1 MLHILLIAFVA
12 EDSCIYSYSW
22 SPRVVPSSL
31 VAYVYIFFW
40 TRLTRVFQ
48 EGLCCILVSQIESD
62 VGGKGS
68 AEAIFEC
75 APCQGEPIEKDET
88 CRRQGVLSFDIRSDR
103 SDHFSPLDPG
113 PRNTH

>member
-40 TRLTRVFQ
+40 TRLARVFQ

-103 SDHFSPLDPG
+103 SDHFSPHDPV